1 MKGIPNPS
9 FFFLFFIALSKIP
22 LNSGASFKLTSSIG
36 FYIPIKDQ
44 GENMKKSMVLLSVLA
59 VLMMAFSGC
68 VDGND
73 PAANGTD
80 TNTSEANANVSVDMG
95 TADMSAIDPAPAG
108 FEYLASL
115 SLSAEDIKQDYE
127 AENVSGI
134 LGGSEGMYKYSDGN
148 DFYVDVL
155 EFEDS
160 TAAEELIFEY
170 KSSFSPLRTGSRFVE
185 ESFNGHFA
193 TKITEYSTIG
203 GEQVPRYSYIWQHE
217 NYVFVVYGNT
227 GDASVVKELAEAT
240 GY

>member
-1 MKGIPNPS
+1 
-9 FFFLFFIALSKIP
+9 
-22 LNSGASFKLTSSIG
+22 
-36 FYIPIKDQ
+36 
-44 GENMKKSMVLLSVLA
+44 MKKSMALLSVLA

-73 PAANGTD
+73 PAANGTETASPE
-80 TNTSEANANVSVDMG
+80 TNANASVDMG
-95 TADMSAIDPAPAG
+95 TADMSTVDPVPSG

-115 SLSAEDIKQDYE
+115 PLSVADIKQDYE
-127 AENVSGI
+127 ADNVSGI
-134 LGGSEGMYKYSDGN
+134 LGGSEGMYKHSDGA
-148 DFYVDVL
+148 DFYIDVI

-160 TAAEELIFEY
+160 SAAEALIFEY
-170 KSSFSPLRTGSRFVE
+170 KSSFSQLRVGSRFVE

-193 TKITEYSTIG
+193 TKITEYVTAG

-227 GDASVVKELAEAT
+227 EDSSLIKNLAVAT